1 MCPQIEVYMQPY
13 FVRKRK
19 KEMLLYCIDD
29 DPITMSYIAL
39 YALGWLLSSNIL
51 KCFKN
56 EKYLNFLGRDFDEK
70 KS

>member
-29 DPITMSYIAL
+29 DPITMLHSSIRIRVAL
-39 YALGWLLSSNIL
+39 ITSNIL